1 MKKASQIKY
10 SRIQLVIII
19 FIDMMAFTV
28 ILPVMPDLMNYYSTR
43 TGFLTSIGT
52 FMNVS
57 ETLRASRVVILGGF
71 MISLWAF
78 VQFFSMPL
86 WGRLSDRTG
95 RKKILIFTA
104 AGQIIANIIWT
115 FAVSL
120 PVFLVYRIIGGMM
133 SGNISVA
140 YAAMADLTTKKERTK
155 YMGLLGAAGGI
166 GMIAGPVL
174 GGSLTHPAVAEL
186 FAKFIYLH
194 PFSACGM
201 VSALLF
207 SLNTIL
213 MIWFRET
220 LPGHGDI
227 SSHENIPPDLPL
239 LNISFKPD
247 FVLPGFVRIAILN
260 FLFCFSLAGIELIL
274 PYFLKYRLGS
284 SAAVIGLFFL
294 LIGITMAFGQSTLIP
309 FLVKRITER
318 KVALIGFGLI
328 PLPLLA
334 TGFLVHTYS
343 WTVVNIIPVVI
354 GISVIGP
361 SLSGMISRLAPASKQ
376 GYVLGL
382 FNSYGSLAYTVGP
395 VMTSFFYGAGGV
407 YIACT
412 FISIVSLSAF
422 IILLRLKETVIRE
435 S

>member
-1 MKKASQIKY
+1 MKTASQIKY

-28 ILPVMPDLMNYYSTR
+28 ILPVMPDLMHYYSTR
-43 TGFLTSIGT
+43 FGFLTSIGS
-52 FMNVS
+52 FMNVADS
-57 ETLRASRVVILGGF
+57 VRASREVILGGF

-86 WGRLSDRTG
+86 WGRISDRTG
-95 RKKILIFTA
+95 RKRILIFTA
-104 AGQIIANIIWT
+104 SGQIAANLIWT

-140 YAAMADLTTKKERTK
+140 YAAMADLTSKKERTK

-166 GMIAGPVL
+166 GMIAGPVV
-174 GGSLTHPAVAEL
+174 GGSLTHPAIIKLLAHN
-186 FAKFIYLH
+186 AYLH
-194 PFSACGM
+194 PFSACAM
-201 VSALLF
+201 LSAVLF
-207 SLNTIL
+207 TLNTIL
-213 MIWFRET
+213 MLWFKET

-227 SSHENIPPDLPL
+227 SSNENIPPDLPL
-239 LNISFKPD
+239 IHISFKPD
-247 FVLPGFVRIAILN
+247 FHLPGFVRLAILN
-260 FLFCFSLAGIELIL
+260 FFFCFSLAGIELIL
-274 PYFLKYRLGS
+274 PYFLKLRLGS

-309 FLVKRITER
+309 FLVKKISEK
-318 KVALIGFGLI
+318 KVALLGFALI

-334 TGFLVHTYS
+334 TGFLVHTYA
-343 WTVVNIIPVVI
+343 WTIVNILPIVI

-361 SLSGMISRLAPASKQ
+361 SLSGMVSRLAPSSKQ
-376 GYVLGL
+376 GYILGL

-407 YIACT
+407 YVACS
-412 FISIVSLSAF
+412 FISFMSITAF
-422 IILLRLKETVIRE
+422 IILSRLKETGIKE
-435 S
+435 